1 METTIE
7 SPGNDYK
14 QPSFTQE
21 KLTLPQL
28 GNDNLHVGHLV
39 LQLGDVGRP
48 VPGQAGQ
55 PLCTTPQAHVINWR
69 NEKRHKITDSL

>member
-7 SPGNDYK
+7 TPGNDYK
-14 QPSFTQE
+14 QPFGYPGKAHNTE
-21 KLTLPQL
+21 L

-55 PLCTTPQAHVINWR
+55 PLCTTPQAHVIYMEEQVLR
-69 NEKRHKITDSL
+69 